1 MKLSKIKHKAL
12 LFLVVV
18 MLGLSFQACS
28 SERKVAIA
36 YTKKAPS
43 ISIMV
48 LKPAKLFKV
57 NQKVYILDSIGSV
70 SPENEAAVLL
80 ENSLFLKQLDD
91 TLFMANYS
99 LGYQKELAKFG
110 FKVYTESQMES
121 FMQLDSNTI
130 QISIAQI
137 ELEETLYTFR
147 DETQMFGQQYYHD
160 HNLNAVYVNSW
171 FEISPFNKE
180 TNDTSIYFTTD
191 MLVDQVDG
199 IFDYDQFSGQMRYM
213 YNIDSMTTDMLY
225 NFAYDLGR
233 VYAGYT
239 FDYLMNK
246 SIDKQVPKEK
256 RTERY
261 WRFDPYTHTFY
272 LADEDRFISLD
283 E

>member
-1 MKLSKIKHKAL
+1 MKLTKIKHKAF
-12 LFLVVV
+12 LFLVLAV
-18 MLGLSFQACS
+18 LGLSFQACS

-48 LKPAKLFKV
+48 LKPAQLFKV
-57 NQKVYILDSIGSV
+57 NQKVYLLDSIGSV
-70 SPENEAAVLL
+70 SPEKKAAVLL
-80 ENSLFLKQLDD
+80 ENSLFLKQLND
-91 TLFMANYS
+91 TLFIANYM
-99 LGYQKELAKFG
+99 LGYTKELTKFE
-110 FKVYTESQMES
+110 FNVYTESEMDT
-121 FMQLDSNTI
+121 FMQLDSNTV
-130 QISIAQI
+130 QISVAQI

-147 DETQMFGQQYYHD
+147 DETQVFGQQYYHD

-171 FEISPFNKE
+171 FEISPLNKE
-180 TNDTSIYFTTD
+180 PQVSSVYFATD

-199 IFDYDQFSGQMRYM
+199 VFDYDQFSGEMRYM
-213 YNIDSMTTDMLY
+213 FNIDSINTDMLY

-246 SIDKQVPKEK
+246 DIDKNVPEEK

-261 WRFDPYTHTFY
+261 WRFDPYSTTFF
-272 LADEDRFISLD
+272 LAGDDRFISLD